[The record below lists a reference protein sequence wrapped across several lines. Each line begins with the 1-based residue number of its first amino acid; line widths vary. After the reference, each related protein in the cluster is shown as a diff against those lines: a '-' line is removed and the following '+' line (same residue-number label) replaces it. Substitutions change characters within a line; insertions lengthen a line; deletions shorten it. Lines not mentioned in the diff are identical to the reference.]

1 MAPHQGTARLRH
13 PIRVLDG
20 NICIEL
26 IECWTV
32 AGRVEVVFL
41 KIIITIRN
49 LSKEQ

>member
-20 NICIEL
+20 NICTEL
-26 IECWTV
+26 IECRQ
-32 AGRVEVVFL
+32 GRVEVVFL